1 MIMRNAIHTALAVAL
16 VATAVLG
23 GASAAFAG
31 GSYYEGVSDK
41 PLFTDRAPKAREAT
55 GAAVRGRNG
64 SLDRTSTGSVS
75 SFGSQPAYVSGGD
88 GEYYQGISR

>member
-1 MIMRNAIHTALAVAL
+1 MIMRNAIHTALAAAL

-41 PLFTDRAPKAREAT
+41 PLFTDRAPKARSEAS
-55 GAAVRGRNG
+55 AVRGGYNG
-64 SLDRTSTGSVS
+64 SLDRTSTGAVS
-75 SFGSQPAYVSGGD
+75 NYGSRPAVIPGGE